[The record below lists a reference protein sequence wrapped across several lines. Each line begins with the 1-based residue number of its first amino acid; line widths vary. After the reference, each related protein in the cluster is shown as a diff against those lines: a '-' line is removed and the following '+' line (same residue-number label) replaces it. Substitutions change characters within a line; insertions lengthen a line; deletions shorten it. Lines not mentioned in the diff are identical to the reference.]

1 MSRILKTP
9 ERGAVNAPSITGD
22 PMLANLRTE
31 NDTAV
36 IRLTGRF
43 DFSGH
48 REFKHCY
55 EAALEEPSVRRIDV
69 DLRAVEYLDSSAL
82 GMLLL
87 LREQAD
93 ARSLPVSLLN

>member
-1 MSRILKTP
+1 
-9 ERGAVNAPSITGD
+9 
-22 PMLANLRTE
+22 MLANLRTE

-48 REFKHCY
+48 REFRHCY
-55 EAALEEPSVRRIDV
+55 EAALEQPSVRRIDV
-69 DLRAVEYLDSSAL
+69 DLHAVEYLDSSAL

-87 LREQAD
+87 LKEQAE
-93 ARSLPVSLLN
+93 ARELPVALLNCGGTVKEILDVANFDVMFPMR